1 MSRLTYNLAMISRRL
16 IWIADTRPLDYGH
29 LSADPKAR
37 QLDICFIASGREL
50 LRYLQTRTPDV
61 CLVNLRM
68 PDFNG
73 FDLVEMIQPFH
84 ESTTV
89 CLVAE
94 TYVLEDEIRALS
106 LGVHFYLCKPL
117 EAAVFFELCLCHR
130 ARREAAW
137 HTGASRCASLSP
149 AYEANVPDKFK
160 LQNAERRWFD

>member
-1 MSRLTYNLAMISRRL
+1 MSRLTFNLAMISRRL
-16 IWIADTRPLDYGH
+16 VWIADTRRLDYGH
-29 LSADPKAR
+29 LSSDPKAR
-37 QLDICFIASGREL
+37 QLDIRFIASGREL
-50 LRYLQTRTPDV
+50 LRYLQTMTPDV

-73 FDLVEMIQPFH
+73 FDLVEMIQPLH
-84 ESTTV
+84 AGTTV

-94 TYVLEDEIRALS
+94 TYALEDEIRALS

-137 HTGASRCASLSP
+137 HTAVSRWASVPP
-149 AYEANVPDKFK
+149 AYEANIPDKYM
-160 LQNAERRWFD
+160 LRNAERRLLD

>member
-1 MSRLTYNLAMISRRL
+1 MSRLTFNLAMISRRL
-16 IWIADTRPLDYGH
+16 VWIADTRPLDYGH

-37 QLDICFIASGREL
+37 QLDIRFIASGREL

-68 PDFNG
+68 LDFSG

-84 ESTTV
+84 AGTTV

-94 TYVLEDEIRALS
+94 TYALEDEIRALS

-130 ARREAAW
+130 ARREAVSHAV
-137 HTGASRCASLSP
+137 ASRWASLPP
-149 AYEANVPDKFK
+149 AYEVTVPAKCN
-160 LQNAERRWFD
+160 LRNAERRLLD